1 MAAAT
6 PVTAGAAARPARFRL
21 VDDFTAAYIKFQGR
35 EPRTLE
41 ELAIALADNEHRR
54 RLAEV
59 KAMRSRLAQLDELL
73 PALAERGL
81 KIWPRDIH
89 SSDGG
94 KTLRMYPGFAVS
106 NDDKLHAALLELGF
120 KEVERRATTR
130 NDTVKLQHGRW
141 LVVEIDV
148 SKAEGD
154 PAC

>member
-1 MAAAT
+1 MAAA
-6 PVTAGAAARPARFRL
+6 ASARPARFRL
-21 VDDFTAAYIKFQGR
+21 LDDFTAGFIKFQGR

-73 PALAERGL
+73 PALAARGV
-81 KIWPRDIH
+81 KVWPSSIH
-89 SSDGG
+89 CHDDREHG
-94 KTLRMYPGFAVS
+94 KVLRIYPGFAS
-106 NDDKLHAALLELGF
+106 STDDKLHAALIELGF
-120 KEVERRATTR
+120 KEFERREAPR

-148 SKAEGD
+148 SKAG
-154 PAC
+154 AA